1 MWLNVSI
8 KSNLI
13 FYHLIEYILLIA
25 FHLQQQKKIEIAKPT
40 GYFEKKASSI
50 YITWARH
57 YLEY

>member
-40 GYFEKKASSI
+40 GYFENKLQAFI
-50 YITWARH
+50 LLGRDTI
-57 YLEY
+57 